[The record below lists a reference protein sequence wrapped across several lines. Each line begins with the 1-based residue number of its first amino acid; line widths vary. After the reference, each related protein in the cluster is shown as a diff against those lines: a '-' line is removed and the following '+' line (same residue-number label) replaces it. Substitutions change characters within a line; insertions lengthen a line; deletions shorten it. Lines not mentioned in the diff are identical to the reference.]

1 VKFSEIT
8 ELTEDELKLKVADIK
23 ESYMKLRF
31 QHATGQLDSTAKLRQ
46 ARRDI
51 ARINTTFSQRRKE
64 ALKTD
69 DKQEK

>member
-1 VKFSEIT
+1 MKFSEIT
-8 ELTEDELKLKVADIK
+8 EMTEEELKLKVADIK

-51 ARINTTFSQRRKE
+51 ARINTAFTRRGSE

-69 DKQEK
+69 GKQEK

>member
-1 VKFSEIT
+1 MKFSEIN

-23 ESYMKLRF
+23 EGYMKLRF
-31 QHATGQLDSTAKLRQ
+31 QHATGQLDSTARLRQ

-51 ARINTTFSQRRKE
+51 ARINTTFSQRRRE

>member
-1 VKFSEIT
+1 MKYSEIT
-8 ELTEDELKLKVADIK
+8 ELTEDELKLKVNDIK
-23 ESYMKLRF
+23 EGYMKLRF
-31 QHATGQLDSTAKLRQ
+31 QHATGQLDSPAKLRQ

>member
-8 ELTEDELKLKVADIK
+8 ELTEDELKLKVSDIK

-31 QHATGQLDSTAKLRQ
+31 QHATGQLDSTAKLRE

-64 ALKTD
+64 ALK
-69 DKQEK
+69 ENR

>member
-1 VKFSEIT
+1 MKFSEIT